1 MEHSEEILT
10 AQRMSLKIL
19 QLYIKISKAFKLLEK
34 LINGHISHYVKNVIL
49 VKFAISDV
57 HFLMYLIM
65 ITHNMDSINKIGS
78 FWM

>member
-34 LINGHISHYVKNVIL
+34 LIKWSHFTLCKECDISEVCNFRCPLSYVPHH
-49 VKFAISDV
+49 D
-57 HFLMYLIM
+57 Y
-65 ITHNMDSINKIGS
+65 T
-78 FWM
+78 